1 MHVILSQLSAVSPLL
16 AVALSLVDL
25 VLALAALL
33 TGRRTHRRL
42 DRALGQPR
50 SADSLEERLAAAHRD
65 LAAATA
71 RAAQLE
77 RRIEEL
83 EAALPHALSRV
94 GVVRFN
100 PFDDTGADLSFA
112 VALLNDR
119 SNGVI
124 LTSLWGR
131 DEVRVYAKP
140 VTNGDSVHAL
150 SPEERQALELAR
162 RQRRH

>member
-1 MHVILSQLSAVSPLL
+1 MHLPSS
-16 AVALSLVDL
+16 DL
-25 VLALAALL
+25 VYAALAAVAAAFVAAVLAAGAL
-33 TGRRTHRRL
+33 ASAGRTGRRL
-42 DRALGQPR
+42 DRALGA
-50 SADSLEERLAAAHRD
+50 SGAEDSLEARLAAAHD
-65 LAAATA
+65 ALAAAID
-71 RAAQLE
+71 RVSQLE
-77 RRIEEL
+77 RRVAEL
-83 EAALPHALSRV
+83 EAAAPHALSRV

-140 VTNGDSVHAL
+140 VANGDSAHAL

>member
-1 MHVILSQLSAVSPLL
+1 VLLSTSQLAYIG
-16 AVALSLVDL
+16 VAGAAAA
-25 VLALAALL
+25 LALAILAAASVSRV
-33 TGRRTHRRL
+33 TRRL
-42 DRALGQPR
+42 DRALGAAG
-50 SADSLEERLAAAHRD
+50 ADESLEERLAQAHAA
-65 LAAATA
+65 LAAATE
-71 RAAQLE
+71 RVSQLE
-77 RRIEEL
+77 RRVSEL
-83 EAALPHALSRV
+83 EALTPHALSRV
-94 GVVRFN
+94 GLVRFN
-100 PFDDTGADLSFA
+100 PFDGTGADLSFA

-140 VTNGDSVHAL
+140 VANGDSTHPL